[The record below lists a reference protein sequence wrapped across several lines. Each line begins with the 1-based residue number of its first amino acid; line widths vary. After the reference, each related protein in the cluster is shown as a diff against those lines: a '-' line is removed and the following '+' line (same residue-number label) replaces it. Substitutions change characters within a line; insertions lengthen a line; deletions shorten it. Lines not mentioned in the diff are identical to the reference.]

1 MLEVVAAE
9 VFQGLAD
16 PPLEEQVAVAMVEEA
31 AQVLQQEQSTP
42 EAVAAAMVIPA
53 LAVPLVARV

>member
-16 PPLEEQVAVAMVEEA
+16 PLLEEQVAVAMVEEA

-42 EAVAAAMVIPA
+42 EAVAVAMVIPA

>member
-16 PPLEEQVAVAMVEEA
+16 PLLEEQVAVAMVEEA

-42 EAVAAAMVIPA
+42 EAVAVAMVRPA